1 MRTTLKV
8 AELATFIYAI
18 LVFGSMCIE
27 MSYFSSFDISIAAY
41 LQISEILFMFLGKP
55 VMYVP
60 LILMI
65 ISMLIF
71 PGYRYN
77 YSNDDNIKNRYKE
90 FTLFSFTIILCSS
103 VTIFVAA
110 YVYDVLYT
118 VSIIFCSILAFVSC
132 ILPTPVNDILRGGYI
147 ALVKMFTTNLRTIK
161 ERTNKIYNKPVKQE
175 KSVVTRLKRDI
186 NLNHYKKSK
195 ERYALMQTLCSN
207 SFLYGVL
214 VSYFIVVV
222 GLSIVNLARA
232 GSYIDD
238 ELSPKTIAKFATSDD
253 EYICDNEEY
262 LLISESANYIFI
274 FDRYQKRSIA
284 IPRDKVLKAS
294 YFLNNRIVMSQKTTE
309 SIVESHDVHGN

>member
-27 MSYFSSFDISIAAY
+27 MSYFSSFDISIAAH
-41 LQISEILFMFLGKP
+41 LQISEILFMFLDKP

-65 ISMLIF
+65 LSMLIF

-77 YSNDDNIKNRYKE
+77 YSNSDNIKNKYKE
-90 FTLFSFTIILCSS
+90 FTLFSFTLIICSS

-118 VSIIFCSILAFVSC
+118 VTTIFCSILVFLSC
-132 ILPTPVNDILRGGYI
+132 VLPTPVNNILREGWI
-147 ALVKMFTTNLRTIK
+147 QFVKMCATNFRTIK
-161 ERTNKIYNKPVKQE
+161 EQTRKIRNKPIKQE
-175 KSVVTRLKRDI
+175 NDVVIGLKREI
-186 NLNHYKKSK
+186 KSNHYKKSK
-195 ERYALMQTLCSN
+195 ERYAIMQTLCSN
-207 SFLYGVL
+207 SFIYGVL

-238 ELSPKTIAKFATSDD
+238 ELSPKIIATYATSDD

-274 FDRYQKRSIA
+274 FDRHQKCSIA
-284 IPRDKVLKAS
+284 IPRNKVLKTS
-294 YFLNNRIVMSQKTTE
+294 YFLNNKIVISKKTTE
-309 SIVESHDVHGN
+309 SIIESTDVPRI